1 MILVV
6 AEKIL
11 QSLYQKMMTNDQIET
26 LYTKINF
33 ILPSIPSGEEILN
46 GYKKINV
53 SEYTKDQIV
62 YMMND
67 CVKVFGRY
75 FNGKVNILIKAKM
88 NDLLNF
94 LDQCDSETKLL
105 TINMLVEYYNLNAA
119 SFIDKRWEA
128 YYRQYRS

>member
-26 LYTKINF
+26 LYTKIKF

-75 FNGKVNILIKAKM
+75 FNGKVNILIKSKM